1 MSAPLLDEAI
11 TATVGATG
19 GYRVTT
25 TRPES
30 ASMFRNRERRAMTM
44 QQSAPNFFDPYHLM
58 CPDCEA
64 SMRLSAVTPL
74 QSPRSAE
81 EVTYRCEAC
90 GIEQKKII
98 KPL

>member
-1 MSAPLLDEAI
+1 MSAPFLDKAI

-19 GYRVTT
+19 GYRGDNRSLRKCFEV
-25 TRPES
+25 PS
-30 ASMFRNRERRAMTM
+30 RERRAMTM

-64 SMRLSAVTPL
+64 PMRLSAVTPL

-81 EVTYRCEAC
+81 EITYRCEAC